1 MNLDSICSALC
12 PIDRVS
18 NASRNLPK
26 VMRSFGW
33 NPKDEEV
40 KDMVNVIDQV
50 DYSYIFCTICLK
62 NDTRCVIDN
71 QKYYLQGG
79 F

>member
-1 MNLDSICSALC
+1 MHKL
-12 PIDRVS
+12 V
-18 NASRNLPK
+18 K

-50 DYSYIFCTICLK
+50 CYSHTS
-62 NDTRCVIDN
+62 
-71 QKYYLQGG
+71 YLSPISPIRYVETKLSYEDISD
-79 F
+79 FYT

>member
-1 MNLDSICSALC
+1 MSHSLLTV
-12 PIDRVS
+12 IDTYYS
-18 NASRNLPK
+18 LIQKSHFPK

-50 DYSYIFCTICLK
+50 
-62 NDTRCVIDN
+62 R
-71 QKYYLQGG
+71 
-79 F
+79 